1 MGCLSRGSEGRDGLC
16 ELSREGRL
24 RKKEWKAQRSET
36 VGRFRVRVR
45 VRGWEVVREAEHQLV
60 IRQPPRAFYVQPSA
74 EPRGPESQPCS
85 PPLKPQARDSCFA
98 GPLIPTGGIKEDFQR
113 VTSKLNC
120 ICQGRLRGEA
130 EM

>member
-1 MGCLSRGSEGRDGLC
+1 M
-16 ELSREGRL
+16 
-24 RKKEWKAQRSET
+24 
-36 VGRFRVRVR
+36 GRFRVRVR

-85 PPLKPQARDSCFA
+85 PPLKPRARDSSFA